1 MSGEKEDPTDTT
13 SRIVVNVNSLSF
25 IVVFLSHLL
34 VTGRCQTAKNGGE
47 HFCLSINEKAPLFR
61 MAPNRGGHFFDGG
74 AGIRTPVRDKIDH
87 SVYVRIPLI
96 EVSSRWPVESP
107 LLDKSSKFS
116 PADGR
121 RTGRLS
127 RIFDTLKAASGG
139 LLYGQVQQLLR
150 VTQPLR
156 GCCSHLKKVPKVL
169 PGSEDLGTRPQ
180 LH

>member
-1 MSGEKEDPTDTT
+1 M
-13 SRIVVNVNSLSF
+13 R
-25 IVVFLSHLL
+25 
-34 VTGRCQTAKNGGE
+34 
-47 HFCLSINEKAPLFR
+47 NEKAPSFR
-61 MAPNRGGHFFDGG
+61 MAPNRELRGFDGG

-116 PADGR
+116 PTDGR

-139 LLYGQVQQLLR
+139 LL
-150 VTQPLR
+150 
-156 GCCSHLKKVPKVL
+156 
-169 PGSEDLGTRPQ
+169 
-180 LH
+180 